1 MAKRITNRATRANA
15 AGGERKKKTHQPDHS
30 SHVSVPSN
38 SRSSRKRIGRGP
50 GSGMGKTSTR
60 GQKGQRARAANMKP
74 GFEGGQMRL
83 VLRMPKRGFTNI
95 FKEVFQPV
103 NLTILAKAG
112 LTGEVTPELLAEK
125 GIIQDSSRKIK
136 ILGTGEI
143 TVGLTITA
151 DAVSKSAEEKI
162 QKAGGKIIIRQTKEQ
177 VEAK

>member
-1 MAKRITNRATRANA
+1 MAKRTTNRVTRANA
-15 AGGERKKKTHQPDHS
+15 AGGERKKKTIQPNHS
-30 SHVSVPSN
+30 AHVPVPAE
-38 SRSSRKRIGRGP
+38 SRSSKKRIGRGP

-83 VLRMPKRGFTNI
+83 VLRIPKRGFTNI

-125 GIIQDSSRKIK
+125 GIIQDASRKIK
-136 ILGTGEI
+136 ILGSGE
-143 TVGLTITA
+143 VSAALNITA

-162 QKAGGKIIIRQTKEQ
+162 QKAGGKIIIRETKKQ